1 MTKLVGRAG
10 TMTHNDKRKGP
21 TTLCAAFDCEHN
33 GELIGKWFS
42 RHRREE
48 FRAFL
53 RMIDREVEKGKDIH
67 MILDNDSTHRHLDVL
82 V

>member
-1 MTKLVGRAG
+1 
-10 TMTHNDKRKGP
+10 
-21 TTLCAAFDCEHN
+21 
-33 GELIGKWFS
+33 LIGKWFS